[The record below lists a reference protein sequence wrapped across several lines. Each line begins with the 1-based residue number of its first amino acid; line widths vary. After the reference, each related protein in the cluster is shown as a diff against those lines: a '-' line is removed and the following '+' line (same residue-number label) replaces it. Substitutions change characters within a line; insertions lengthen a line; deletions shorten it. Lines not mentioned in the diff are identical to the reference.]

1 MRPPVQRQL
10 VAHSALSVLARIHVA
25 RVALQ
30 SRSAMRPALA
40 LARAMCAERS
50 LLFRPRFRGLTTSV
64 LFPRSVLTA
73 ACAAL
78 FLAVEQNDLPVVA
91 ALLAGGVPADGG
103 VRPDE
108 TTPLHAALRLGHL
121 RAAVA
126 LLRAGAAVLAEDGAG
141 RSAVD
146 AAAELAGGRRR
157 LAPPASLARAGG
169 GTEALSWGAAT
180 NFALGQAGA
189 SARAN
194 APVGRVEAL
203 LGSRCVAV
211 SAARFHSAAVTAD
224 GVLLTWGWGRGGRT
238 GHADVASGGAVLL
251 PRALALPGTRPGA
264 RVIAVAAAK
273 HHTLACTDAGEVFA
287 WGCNR
292 DGRLGVPGC
301 DTAATPRRVSSLAGR
316 VRVVALAAANR
327 HSVALGADGAV
338 FTWGSNSFG
347 QLGYGTPPGA
357 AGSAPD
363 GASASTA
370 AQQPRAVELR
380 GGAVATCVSAAK
392 RHTLVATK
400 GGDAWQFGHTRVT
413 PRRVAL
419 PPAEGDEAEE
429 EERRGFVRAE
439 GARHRVI
446 AVAAG
451 AAASCALTASGC
463 VLTWHSDD
471 EALRA
476 ATLPPPMA
484 RRPCVA
490 VAAAKRRCAAVDADG
505 HVFEWGSAPSDAQP
519 HGAAAGP
526 SRRRSPSPSPS
537 SASLGAA
544 SGLALAEAAARAPGL
559 PAPAVR
565 VPGARRVVAL
575 ALAEA
580 HAVALVAVTPPP
592 SSPCI
597 RVADAAAAAAQP
609 GRRHRR
615 RADNGG
621 ELRFDMGAECTSDEE
636 EAAACDEDD
645 DGGGSAAA
653 PRQLPTLK
661 ELCEDALASR
671 TAETARHAI
680 PLLEAADALGASRL
694 RAHCIAFTLANLDAL
709 LAAPGGV
716 DELCGLHGTLLTELE
731 EALLEREPRKG
742 APAGSSPSDDAVR
755 RALRRAGAASALL
768 QRLHR
773 LSFEGDGAAGCG
785 GAEPCGAAE
794 PEAAER
800 ALLLRTLRRKL
811 TAVEALEAKHARG
824 VGAPLDAAQRAKL
837 ARREGLSAAV
847 AALERGD
854 VAAAARAEAQA
865 DAAAA
870 TARTALEEAEAAQRA
885 LPAGRR
891 HARPLS
897 FSPSVPPPMPLPHS
911 PASLPPRTP
920 LAAAASAP
928 PALLPGSDGAK
939 STPRRSLVP
948 PPVSPSPS
956 SSAPQRR
963 GFVNLSLFLSGALD
977 DQPAPEPPAPPPA
990 PAAPAAP
997 SWRAAGDAEVRS
1009 LRDIQAQQRLAASA
1023 PGRGLEFSLAASR
1036 APVGPPQPKPASPA
1050 GSSTGTVRVPLSA
1063 LLPRPAAAEPRR
1075 WDAPLATSA
1084 AGGPASPSLRDI
1096 QAQQAND
1103 ASKRRSASSPSPQLR
1118 GRVTVTGFALPSS
1131 SPTAVQP
1138 SASGSPGLNAARSGD
1153 ERWYIPDAERPHA
1166 TSLRDILQAE
1176 AEAAEEAAEAAAAVA
1191 AVAAAIAAEAETQ
1204 KRAHKPRR
1212 RDSTGEGAGA
1222 RAGGRARGSARPLPR
1237 PLPPQASK

>member
-1 MRPPVQRQL
+1 MRPQ
-10 VAHSALSVLARIHVA
+10 HSCC
-25 RVALQ
+25 LQ
-30 SRSAMRPALA
+30 SACAALGSYPRRA
-40 LARAMCAERS
+40 CGLAVVHCATVGDSPRARHVRRAFE
-50 LLFRPRFRGLTTSV
+50 LFRVVFGLHLSQRLPQR
-64 LFPRSVLTA
+64 LFQRSVLTA
-73 ACAAL
+73 AGAAL
-78 FLAVEQNDLPVVA
+78 FLAVEHNDLPVVA

-103 VRPDE
+103 VSPDE

-146 AAAELAGGRRR
+146 AAAELAGGRQR
-157 LAPPASLARAGG
+157 LAPPSSLALAGG

-211 SAARFHSAAVTAD
+211 SAARFHSVAVTAD
-224 GVLLTWGWGRGGRT
+224 GALLTWGWGRGGRT

-251 PRALALPGTRPGA
+251 PRLLALPGMRPGA
-264 RVIAVAAAK
+264 RVVAVAAAK

-380 GGAVATCVSAAK
+380 GGALATCVSAAK
-392 RHTLVATK
+392 RHTLVATQ
-400 GGDAWQFGHTRVT
+400 GGDAWQWGHTRVT

-419 PPAEGDEAEE
+419 PPADGDEVEE
-429 EERRGFVRAE
+429 EERHGFVRAE
-439 GARHRVI
+439 GARHRVV

-451 AAASCALTASGC
+451 AAASCALTATGC
-463 VLTWHSDD
+463 VLTWRSDD
-471 EALRA
+471 EALLA
-476 ATLPPPMA
+476 ATLPPPLA
-484 RRPCVA
+484 RRPCVV

-505 HVFEWGSAPSDAQP
+505 HVFEWGTAPSDAQTP
-519 HGAAAGP
+519 GAAAQASA

-544 SGLALAEAAARAPGL
+544 SGLALAEAAVRAAGI

-565 VPGARRVVAL
+565 VPGARRVVAI

-580 HAVALVAVTPPP
+580 HAVALAAVTPPP

-597 RVADAAAAAAQP
+597 RVAGASAATAQP
-609 GRRHRR
+609 GRCHRR
-615 RADNGG
+615 RAENGG
-621 ELRFDMGAECTSDEE
+621 ELRFDMGADGSSDEE
-636 EAAACDEDD
+636 AAETCDD
-645 DGGGSAAA
+645 DNGEGGAVAL
-653 PRQLPTLK
+653 PRPLPTLK

-680 PLLEAADALGASRL
+680 PLLEAADALGAPRL
-694 RAHCIAFTLANLDAL
+694 RAHCVAFTLANLDAL

-716 DELCGLHGTLLTELE
+716 EELCALHGSLLAELE
-731 EALLEREPRKG
+731 EALLERGLGKG
-742 APAGSSPSDDAVR
+742 APVASSASGDAVR

-773 LSFEGDGAAGCG
+773 LSFEGDGAGAAGCG
-785 GAEPCGAAE
+785 RAESCGADA

-854 VAAAARAEAQA
+854 LAAAARAEAQA
-865 DAAAA
+865 DAAA
-870 TARTALEEAEAAQRA
+870 TAARAALEEAEAAQRA
-885 LPAGRR
+885 VPAGRR
-891 HARPLS
+891 QLRALS
-897 FSPSVPPPMPLPHS
+897 SSPSVPQPPS

-928 PALLPGSDGAK
+928 PVLLSGSDAAK

-948 PPVSPSPS
+948 PPVGLQSPS

-977 DQPAPEPPAPPPA
+977 DQPAPEPPAPVPP

-1009 LRDIQAQQRLAASA
+1009 LRDIQAQQQLAASA

-1036 APVGPPQPKPASPA
+1036 APVGSPQPKPTQVAVNGA
-1050 GSSTGTVRVPLSA
+1050 TAVRVPLSA

-1075 WDAPLATSA
+1075 WDACSTASA
-1084 AGGPASPSLRDI
+1084 GGGPASPSLRDI
-1096 QAQQAND
+1096 QAQQADD

-1118 GRVTVTGFALPSS
+1118 GRITVTGFALPAS
-1131 SPTAVQP
+1131 SPTAIQP
-1138 SASGSPGLNAARSGD
+1138 PASGSPGLSGPRD
-1153 ERWYIPDAERPHA
+1153 DRWYIPDAERPHA

-1176 AEAAEEAAEAAAAVA
+1176 AEAAKEAAEAAAAVA
-1191 AVAAAIAAEAETQ
+1191 AVAAAIAAEQAETQ

-1212 RDSTGEGAGA
+1212 RASTGEGAGA
-1222 RAGGRARGSARPLPR
+1222 RGGGRARGSARPLPR
-1237 PLPPQASK
+1237 PLPPS